1 MIQGAIIG
9 GIVGLVFYFIQKSKE
24 KKAKEAD
31 MLDDDLIDDSKK

>member
-24 KKAKEAD
+24 KKAKAND
-31 MLDDDLIDDSKK
+31 QLDDNLIDDTEK